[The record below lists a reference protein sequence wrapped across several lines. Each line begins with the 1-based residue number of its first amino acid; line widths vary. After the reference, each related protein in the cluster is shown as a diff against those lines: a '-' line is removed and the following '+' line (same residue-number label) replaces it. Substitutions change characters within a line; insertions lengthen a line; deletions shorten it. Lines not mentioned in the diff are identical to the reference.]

1 MVDRTT
7 APLTEPA
14 ASPPHDPDAAV
25 NEVPKFGRLALYS
38 IQHLLTFYA
47 TVLVLPIIIAAG
59 IHLSQ
64 SDTVVLLGG
73 TILAGGIATIIQ
85 SVGIWKVGIRKPL
98 VLGGSAVV
106 IGPTIAIGNANGG
119 GTVGLLAVFG
129 ASIIAGLV
137 LVAAAPL
144 YGWLM
149 RLFPPIV
156 VGSVIAMVGFS
167 LLPIMV
173 GLVGGGDPTAKSFG
187 DTANL
192 TIAGATF
199 ATIILLYRFGR
210 GLLKSMA
217 ILLGLIVGLIVGV
230 AFGIVDFAP
239 VAEASWFNLV
249 LPFHFG
255 VPTFN
260 FSAIVAMTIAILVVG
275 VECTSSYFAMGEII
289 GRPPTN
295 KEIRN
300 GIFAE
305 GIAAVLGG
313 IFSAVPPTTFNG
325 NVGLVRAS
333 NMKSRWVV
341 ATAGVLMILLSC
353 LPKLAAVVSVLP
365 SATVGAA
372 LLTLFGIIATIGIQT
387 LGKVDLSQDRNLI
400 VVALSLAAGIIPT
413 AHPQIFQHLPSGLQM
428 VLQSGIV
435 VTAVV
440 AVLLNLAFNGLTR
453 KNGDETSSPAI
464 ETPEATTAR

>member
-7 APLTEPA
+7 HNAQPPA
-14 ASPPHDPDAAV
+14 SASADADAAV
-25 NEVPKFGRLALYS
+25 NEVPAFGRLALYS

-59 IHLSQ
+59 IGLNQ
-64 SDTVVLLGG
+64 ADTVVLLGG

-85 SVGIWKVGIRKPL
+85 SVGVWKIGIRKPL

-106 IGPTIAIGNANGG
+106 IGPTIAIANANGG
-119 GTVGLLAVFG
+119 GTGGLLAVFG
-129 ASIIAGLV
+129 ASIIAGLI
-137 LVAAAPL
+137 LFAAAPL

-167 LLPIMV
+167 LMPIMV
-173 GLVGGGDPTAKSFG
+173 GLVGGGDPSSETFG
-187 DTANL
+187 NTANL

-199 ATIILLYRFGR
+199 ATIILLYRFAKGM
-210 GLLKSMA
+210 LKSMT
-217 ILLGLIVGLIVGV
+217 ILLGLVVGGAVGA
-230 AFGIVDFAP
+230 AFGVVDFTP

-255 VPTFN
+255 MPTFDI
-260 FSAIVAMTIAILVVG
+260 SAILAMTIAILVVG
-275 VECTSSYFAMGEII
+275 VECTSSYFAMGEIL
-289 GRPPTN
+289 GKTPSD
-295 KEIRN
+295 KEVRN

-305 GIAAVLGG
+305 GLAAVIGG
-313 IFSAVPPTTFNG
+313 VFSAVPPTTFNG
-325 NVGLVRAS
+325 NIGLVRAS

-341 ATAGVLMILLSC
+341 AAAGVLMVVVSC
-353 LPKLAAVVSVLP
+353 LPKLAATVSVLP
-365 SATVGAA
+365 SAAVGAA
-372 LLTLFGIIATIGIQT
+372 LLTLFGIIATVGIQT
-387 LGKVDLSQDRNLI
+387 LGKVDLAKDRNLI

-413 AHPQIFQHLPSGLQM
+413 ANPEIFQHLPADLQM

-440 AVLLNLAFNGLTR
+440 AVLLNLAFNGLGRSAHAEASTVEAAPAASTR
-453 KNGDETSSPAI
+453 
-464 ETPEATTAR
+464 